1 MKENGRYMVEEMTV
15 RENRVVK
22 VKAMAWRG
30 NMVEMVVDVAS
41 RENEEGQ
48 KIKKKLLTNSHT
60 VVKKKKNSCAVL
72 YYN

>member
-60 VVKKKKNSCAVL
+60 VQS
-72 YYN
+72 